1 MAAPTTKPIIT
12 LPKTLI
18 LDTSREPT
26 PKKFIVM
33 SSGNIRV
40 MIKYEAMAVI
50 TMELQLPIFS
60 AFWISCS
67 LASLLLIL
75 IKKLPNI
82 ENKIPTPAITKGNN
96 IVPIP
101 PKSSLMAPPISRIT

>member
-1 MAAPTTKPIIT
+1 MN
-12 LPKTLI
+12 
-18 LDTSREPT
+18 
-26 PKKFIVM
+26 
-33 SSGNIRV
+33 SGSIRV

-67 LASLLLIL
+67 LASLLLML
-75 IKKLPNI
+75 IKKLPC

-96 IVPIP
+96 IVPIH
-101 PKSSLMAPPISRIT
+101 KIIINGTSHITDYIISQYRDAKTVAT